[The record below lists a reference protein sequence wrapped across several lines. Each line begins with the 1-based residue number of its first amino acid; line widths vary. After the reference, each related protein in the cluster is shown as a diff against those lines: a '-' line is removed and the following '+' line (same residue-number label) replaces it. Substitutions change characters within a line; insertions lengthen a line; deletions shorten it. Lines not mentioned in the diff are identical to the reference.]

1 MLIVLSVSMGK
12 NIVSA
17 PPKKVQK
24 VSLIVEKIHQHNR
37 DALFQANRTK
47 KHLRQLARKE
57 KRDAKNSLPIEQ
69 SSTIVL
75 NCSQTYPQQDQS
87 LNAMKEK
94 QLSQPKT
101 SVEEVPY
108 LTSEHNIE
116 PGLTLHYTA
125 KELKEL
131 YGWDKAPQI
140 AVQNKAGGQC
150 AFQAHTSLMC
160 SVKSIGPTHP
170 FGQVPFIK
178 SKMIASVNS
187 INNQMLVG
195 NIPTDRWNSQ
205 HLYAGDDKLHEFSVH
220 AFLHMGGCLNPYRYR
235 TMRTKGGVCYGLHW
249 LLKQSS
255 GYFIVYGNRH
265 GLEDEGKKK
274 FLESF
279 HYLAVNVEKKIVMDN
294 KTSQGYLR
302 LCEEAFQNRM
312 KTIHTILRFE
322 KLEGRVWK
330 VVF

>member
-1 MLIVLSVSMGK
+1 MGK
-12 NIVSA
+12 NKVSVA
-17 PPKKVQK
+17 PKKVHK
-24 VSLIVEKIHQHNR
+24 VSLVLEKIQQHNR
-37 DALFQANRTK
+37 DALYQTNRAK
-47 KHLRQLARKE
+47 KHQRQLARKD
-57 KRDAKNSLPIEQ
+57 KRTAKKCCQMEQ
-69 SSTIVL
+69 TSAIQL
-75 NCSQTYPQQDQS
+75 NGSQAPSEEGQS
-87 LNAMKEK
+87 VAASEGYKP
-94 QLSQPKT
+94 SQPKT
-101 SVEEVPY
+101 SVEEVPF
-108 LTSEHNIE
+108 LTSEHRIE
-116 PGLTLHYTA
+116 PGLKLHYSA
-125 KELKEL
+125 KELKDL

-140 AVQNKAGGQC
+140 AAQNKAGGQC
-150 AFQAHTSLMC
+150 AFQAHTSLMW
-160 SVKSIGPTHP
+160 SIRSIGPTHQ

-178 SKMIASVNS
+178 SKMVASVNS

-195 NIPTDRWNSQ
+195 DIPTDRWNSQ
-205 HLYAGDDKLHEFSVH
+205 HLYAGDDKLHQFSVH
-220 AFLHMGGCLNPYRYR
+220 AFLHLGGCLNPYRYR

-265 GLEDEGKKK
+265 ALEDQGKKK

-279 HYLAVNVEKKIVMDN
+279 HYLAVNVEKQVVIDN

-302 LCEEAFQNRM
+302 FCEDAFTDRM